1 MKLNIRKPQ
10 NIFSAL
16 LILLPAILRW
26 IDIPDQAENL
36 KKLPVV
42 FSIIF
47 GLIWVF
53 IVFGHKLIKDNRI
66 IKRKENLTI
75 LELSILFFVAGTY
88 FSLMLIFPAFDPAKP
103 SIAMYIFLS
112 PFAFIALSFMY
123 LLTTTTEESHESRK
137 ASEKTYL
144 MLNRDGITNLDL
156 LSKALKKHN
165 SLVAIGNLM
174 NLKTTIASKL
184 LKQYLQ
190 QNSHNHIHLVIPKDS
205 FKYLR
210 EIRKNIN
217 DDNLIK
223 TKLKIISIYPF
234 VQMQGLLIVGDLHD
248 DDLAIKGYFK
258 YKTNLKEDEN
268 LTENGIY
275 VDLSDDVSGL
285 LSEPI
290 KKSMELIFNLLQYG
304 KYNYNPSYE
313 ITHKYMYNNGKYSY
327 RMKMANPMCFYCDF
341 EDRVCSKCPIY
352 SLNVDAEKVKVFFG
366 NKNKS
371 YIAGQ
376 YDAITSEN

>member
-1 MKLNIRKPQ
+1 MKKPQ
-10 NIFSAL
+10 NIISAL
-16 LILLPAILRW
+16 LILLPAILGF
-26 IDIPDQAENL
+26 IDIPDQQENL

-42 FSIIF
+42 FSMIF
-47 GLIWVF
+47 GLIWAF
-53 IVFGHKLIKDNRI
+53 IVFGHKLIKDNHI
-66 IKRKENLTI
+66 IKRKINLTV
-75 LELSILFFVAGTY
+75 LEWSILFFVAGTY
-88 FSLMLIFPAFDPAKP
+88 FSLMLIFPPFDPAKP

-123 LLTTTTEESHESRK
+123 LLTTTTEESHGARK

-174 NLKTTIASKL
+174 NLKTTTASKL

-210 EIRKNIN
+210 EIKKNIN
-217 DDNLIK
+217 DDQLIK
-223 TKLKIISIYPF
+223 ARIKIVSIYPF
-234 VQMQGLLIVGDLHD
+234 LQMQGLLIIGDLYD
-248 DDLAIKGYFK
+248 EGLSIKGYFK

-275 VDLSDDVSGL
+275 VNLSDDVSGT

-290 KKSMELIFNLLQYG
+290 KKSMELIYNLLQYG
-304 KYNYNPSYE
+304 KYNYNPSYK
-313 ITHKYMYNNGKYSY
+313 ITHKYMYNNDKYSY
-327 RMKMANPMCFYCDF
+327 RMKMTNSMCFYCDF
-341 EDRVCSKCPIY
+341 DDGVCNDCPIY
-352 SLNVDAEKVKVFFG
+352 SLNVDAEKVKAFFSTNG
-366 NKNKS
+366 RKS
-371 YIAGQ
+371 YFEGQ